1 MRDATLGRVMWKEYR
16 LQRDF
21 WLVIAALIV
30 VLQFSVIVGASFS
43 DRPNAGVPPHVL
55 FMIGL
60 GVPAIFALGS
70 GAILFAG
77 EREAETYDFQRALPV
92 AAGRLVAGK
101 MLSGLAGAIL
111 LFLFGALSAWLLTL
125 VAPTAHVPPPTYLT
139 GGLMWAGSILA
150 VFEVFAW
157 AVLFSLL
164 LGRVL
169 WATVLGAVA
178 AASFGVFAAQQ
189 LVAGVLYLFANM
201 TQPDYFVES
210 MPLRALAAL
219 LLLAVDVAL
228 ARRWMAPDPI
238 RRFPVLGLSS
248 EPADSVQA
256 VGWPMRSTMLLHLVW
271 QAWRQMWVTLL
282 IVLGAMALL
291 ALWMYQIPQSGR
303 ESFSEPLIVL
313 ASALA
318 VLIGSTVFWA
328 DQQRAQYQ
336 YFAERGVSPR
346 LVWFSRHCVALAALA
361 VWLVV
366 ASAAFAVESVRQGVL
381 SRFDPFITDPS
392 WHANRLAELSVIFW
406 NSLGLSL
413 LSYCT
418 AQVCSLISRS
428 GVIGLFFGIIC
439 SWLIGMWTVLMYN
452 LGVPL
457 WFSVAPLPVIFLW
470 ASWRRAPDWIEY
482 RTTWRARGQLIASLA
497 VPLLVVGVSVAC
509 YRVFEI
515 PKVTVNL
522 PIDEYQKPPTR
533 ESLQTAEMYEQAWK
547 SIPALPPEL
556 WSDSTPAGEST
567 VTESPR
573 HARES
578 AVQQFV
584 AASQREECWFP
595 TSLELNTKA
604 DIKIPLERAHDFW
617 QVSMNT
623 GPWIVLTMLCTGTE
637 LQDAGRLEEAW
648 QRYEAVLR
656 FAAHLRRRGD
666 WAQQKS
672 ANELEGLAFE
682 AIVGWAAEPSQ
693 TPDRILAALQLLES
707 KFLGPLPS
715 PSPILLDGY
724 VHVRGML
731 DLKPAF
737 WPDGWRFIRVAA
749 ALLPW
754 EYARARRIVNLR
766 FQVEQQYYADVQQ
779 TLAAGGSIRD
789 VKDRKWRLL
798 DVGLSPSRWDS
809 RASYV
814 ERLIDSTVLGG
825 VGGHDRLMFERETQC
840 RALRLQLALLAYR
853 AQHGELP
860 SELNQ
865 LVPNPLAKLPVDVYS
880 GQDFIYR
887 PQGLPYPI
895 VKTPRSNNVV
905 DASIDSDDV
914 LKPGTPFIASIG
926 PYLEK
931 PQWRQSGEPAASAL
945 SFRIRQNQAATP
957 LRSEQELWHAAWCFP
972 IPQGNLPEPR

>member
-43 DRPNAGVPPHVL
+43 DRPNAGAPPHVL

-178 AASFGVFAAQQ
+178 AAFFGVFAAQQ

-219 LLLAVDVAL
+219 LLLAIDVAL

-238 RRFPVLGLSS
+238 RRFPVLGLSP
-248 EPADSVQA
+248 ETADSVQA

-271 QAWRQMWVTLL
+271 QASRQMWVTLL
-282 IVLGAMALL
+282 MILGSMALV
-291 ALWMYQIPQSGR
+291 ALWMYFTLTLRSGR
-303 ESFSEPLIVL
+303 ESFSHPLIIL
-313 ASALA
+313 GPALA

-328 DQQRAQYQ
+328 DQQRAMHQ

-346 LVWFSRHCVALAALA
+346 LVWFSRQCVAVAALA

-366 ASAAFAVESVRQGVL
+366 ASAAFAVESVTLGVL
-381 SRFDPFITDPS
+381 GRFGPLHTNQS
-392 WHANRLAELSVIFW
+392 WHATRLAELSVLFW
-406 NSLGLSL
+406 HCLGLSL

-418 AQVCSLISRS
+418 AQACSLIARS

-439 SWLIGMWTVLMYN
+439 SWLVGMWTLLMYS

-457 WFSVAPLPVIFLW
+457 WFSVVPLPVIFLW

-482 RTTWRARGQLIASLA
+482 RTIWRARGQLIASLA
-497 VPLLVVGVSVAC
+497 VPLLMIGVLVAC

-515 PKVTVNL
+515 PKVAVNL
-522 PIDEYQKPPTR
+522 PLEQYQKPPTK
-533 ESLQTAEMYEQAWK
+533 EALQTAEMYEQASK
-547 SIPALPPEL
+547 SILALPPEL

-567 VTESPR
+567 VTESQR
-573 HARES
+573 TALEA

-604 DIKIPLERAHDFW
+604 DINIPLKRADDFW
-617 QVSMNT
+617 QVTINS
-623 GPWIVLTMLCTGTE
+623 GPWLVRPVLRTGME

-656 FAAHLRRRGD
+656 FVAHLRRRGD
-666 WAQQKS
+666 WAQQGR
-672 ANELEGLAFE
+672 ANELEGLAFA
-682 AIVGWAAEPSQ
+682 AIVGWAAGPRQ
-693 TPDRILAALQLLES
+693 TPDRILAVLQLLES
-707 KFLGPLPS
+707 QYLGHLPS
-715 PSPILLDGY
+715 PSPILLNGY
-724 VHVRGML
+724 VHMRGML
-731 DLKPAF
+731 DFKPAF
-737 WPDGWRFIRVAA
+737 WPDGWRTARIAA

-766 FQVEQQYYADVQQ
+766 FHVEQQYYADVQQ
-779 TLAAGGSIRD
+779 TLAAGKSIRHIW
-789 VKDRKWRLL
+789 DRKWRLL

-809 RASYV
+809 RADFV
-814 ERLIDSTVLGG
+814 ERLIDRNVVEHEES
-825 VGGHDRLMFERETQC
+825 LMFPRETQC
-840 RALRLQLALLAYR
+840 RALRLQLALLAHR

-860 SELNQ
+860 SDLNQ
-865 LVPNPLAKLPVDVYS
+865 LVPNRLAKLPIDVYS

-895 VKTPRSNNVV
+895 VNLPRPDKAVEV
-905 DASIDSDDV
+905 PTDSYDV
-914 LKPGTPFIASIG
+914 LQPGIPFIASIG
-926 PYLEK
+926 PYLDK
-931 PQWRQSGEPAASAL
+931 PQWIDQSGEPAAKDL
-945 SFRIRQNQAATP
+945 SLRITPDQAATP
-957 LRSEQELWHAAWCFP
+957 LRSEQELFHAAWCFP
-972 IPQGNLPEPR
+972 IPQGGLPEPR